1 MAPLSIIAAILK
13 IILGS
18 SNVCH
23 QSEYSWTSI
32 WAFLFRFVDLQ
43 KTSKNFRK
51 TLLLFLTSLSW
62 RVKFYYHLQIII
74 LNITKK
80 SNLFKAIIVQTRNPK
95 KEFYITFFQNL
106 SSGSSSGIKSKHFI
120 QKYKVCKKIS
130 VGWFY

>member
-23 QSEYSWTSI
+23 QFEYSWVSI
-32 WAFLFRFVDLQ
+32 WAFIFRFVDLQ

-51 TLLLFLTSLSW
+51 TLLLFLTLLSW
-62 RVKFYYHLQIII
+62 RIKFYYHLQIII
-74 LNITKK
+74 FKYHK
-80 SNLFKAIIVQTRNPK
+80 RSNLFKAIIIQTGNPK
-95 KEFYITFFQNL
+95 MEFFSTFFQIL

-120 QKYKVCKKIS
+120 QKYKVCKKNS